1 VEERAACRWWGMPL
15 TQGCAVSEQHTAL
28 MMVVAELNSAPL
40 VQTVGAKN

>member
-1 VEERAACRWWGMPL
+1 MPL

-40 VQTVGAKN
+40 VQKVGAKN